1 MELKEKLDKELE
13 RELGEL
19 EGLELGSDQMQK
31 AAATIEMMHKLRMNE
46 IGSDRDLEV
55 KKAELEAKEKELA
68 LETKK
73 AKDAKVIAFVGTGVT
88 LGTFAVK
95 LVNDNLWMAKGFKFE
110 ETGTFCSK
118 VFGEIWRGFFHKK

>member
-1 MELKEKLDKELE
+1 MELKEKLNKELE

-46 IGSDRDLEV
+46 VNSDRDLEV

-73 AKDAKVIAFVGTGVT
+73 AKDARVIAFVGTGVT

>member
-1 MELKEKLDKELE
+1 MELKEKLNKELE

-46 IGSDRDLEV
+46 VNSEKDFEV

-73 AKDAKVIAFVGTGVT
+73 AKDTKMVALIGTGVT

>member
-46 IGSDRDLEV
+46 VNSDRDLEV

-73 AKDAKVIAFVGTGVT
+73 AKDSKVIAFVGSGIT
-88 LGTFAVK
+88 LGTFAIK

-118 VFGEIWRGFFHKK
+118 VFGEIWRGFFRKK

>member
-13 RELGEL
+13 RELAEL

-31 AAATIEMMHKLRMNE
+31 AAATIEMMHKLRMSE
-46 IGSDRDLEV
+46 IGSNRDLEV
-55 KKAELEAKEKELA
+55 KKAELETKEKELA

-73 AKDAKVIAFVGTGVT
+73 AKDAKVIAFVGSGIT

-118 VFGEIWRGFFHKK
+118 LFGEIWRGFFRKK

>member
-1 MELKEKLDKELE
+1 MELKEKLNKELE

-19 EGLELGSDQMQK
+19 EGLELGSEMMQK

-46 IGSDRDLEV
+46 VNSDRDLEV

-73 AKDAKVIAFVGTGVT
+73 AKDTKVIAFVGTGVT
-88 LGTFAVK
+88 LGTFAIK

>member
-1 MELKEKLDKELE
+1 MELKEKLNKELE

-19 EGLELGSDQMQK
+19 EGLELGSDQMRK

-55 KKAELEAKEKELA
+55 KKAELEAKEKELT

-88 LGTFAVK
+88 LGTFAIK

>member
-1 MELKEKLDKELE
+1 MELKEKLNKELE

-46 IGSDRDLEV
+46 VNSDRDLEV

-73 AKDAKVIAFVGTGVT
+73 AKDTKMIAFIGTGVT
-88 LGTFAVK
+88 LGTFAIK

>member
-1 MELKEKLDKELE
+1 MELKEKLNKELE

-46 IGSDRDLEV
+46 VNSDRDLEV
-55 KKAELEAKEKELA
+55 KKAELETKEKELA

-88 LGTFAVK
+88 LGTFAIK

>member
-1 MELKEKLDKELE
+1 MELKEKLNKELE

-46 IGSDRDLEV
+46 VNSDRDLEV

-68 LETKK
+68 LLAKK

-88 LGTFAVK
+88 LGTFAIK

>member
-1 MELKEKLDKELE
+1 MELKEKLNKELE

-46 IGSDRDLEV
+46 VNSDRDLEV
-55 KKAELEAKEKELA
+55 KKAELEAKEKELT

-88 LGTFAVK
+88 LGTFAIK
-95 LVNDNLWMAKGFKFE
+95 LMNDNLWMAKGFKFE

>member
-1 MELKEKLDKELE
+1 MELKEKLNKELE

-19 EGLELGSDQMQK
+19 EELELGSDQMQK

-73 AKDAKVIAFVGTGVT
+73 AKDAKAIAFVGTGVT
-88 LGTFAVK
+88 LGTFAIK

>member
-19 EGLELGSDQMQK
+19 EGLELGTDQMQK

-46 IGSDRDLEV
+46 VNSDRDLEV

-68 LETKK
+68 LESKK
-73 AKDAKVIAFVGTGVT
+73 AKDARVIAFVGTGVT

-118 VFGEIWRGFFHKK
+118 VFGEIWRGFFHRK

>member
-46 IGSDRDLEV
+46 VNSDRDLEV

-73 AKDAKVIAFVGTGVT
+73 AKDAKVIAFVGSGIT
-88 LGTFAVK
+88 LGTFAIK

-118 VFGEIWRGFFHKK
+118 VFAGIWANFFKKH

>member
-1 MELKEKLDKELE
+1 MELKEKLNKELE

-31 AAATIEMMHKLRMNE
+31 AAATIETMHKLRMNE
-46 IGSDRDLEV
+46 VNSDRDLEV
-55 KKAELEAKEKELA
+55 KKAELEVKEKELA

-73 AKDAKVIAFVGTGVT
+73 AKDTKMVALIGTGVT

>member
-1 MELKEKLDKELE
+1 MELKEKLNKELE

-46 IGSDRDLEV
+46 VNSEKDFEV

-73 AKDAKVIAFVGTGVT
+73 AKDTKLVALVGSGIT

>member
-1 MELKEKLDKELE
+1 MELKEKLNKELE

-88 LGTFAVK
+88 LGTFAIK

>member
-1 MELKEKLDKELE
+1 MELKEKLNKELE

-19 EGLELGSDQMQK
+19 EGLALGSDQMQK

-88 LGTFAVK
+88 LGTFAIK

>member
-1 MELKEKLDKELE
+1 MELKEKFDKELE

-46 IGSDRDLEV
+46 VNSDRDLEV

-88 LGTFAVK
+88 LGTFAIK

>member
-1 MELKEKLDKELE
+1 MELKEKLNKELE

-88 LGTFAVK
+88 LGTFAIK

-118 VFGEIWRGFFHKK
+118 VFAGIWANFFKKH

>member
-1 MELKEKLDKELE
+1 MELKEKLNKELE

-46 IGSDRDLEV
+46 VNSEKDFEV

-73 AKDAKVIAFVGTGVT
+73 AKDAKLVAFVGTGVT

>member
-1 MELKEKLDKELE
+1 MELKEKLNKELE

-88 LGTFAVK
+88 LGTFAIK

-118 VFGEIWRGFFHKK
+118 VFWEIWRGFFHKK

>member
-1 MELKEKLDKELE
+1 MELKEKLNKELE

-46 IGSDRDLEV
+46 VNSDRDLEV

-73 AKDAKVIAFVGTGVT
+73 AKDAKVVAFVGTGVT
-88 LGTFAVK
+88 LGTFAIK

>member
-73 AKDAKVIAFVGTGVT
+73 TKDAKVIAFVGTGVT

>member
-1 MELKEKLDKELE
+1 MELKEKLNKELE

-46 IGSDRDLEV
+46 VNSDRDLEV

-73 AKDAKVIAFVGTGVT
+73 AKDAKVIAFLGSGIT
-88 LGTFAVK
+88 LGTFAIK

>member
-1 MELKEKLDKELE
+1 MELKEKLNKELE

-31 AAATIEMMHKLRMNE
+31 AATTIEMMHKLRMNE
-46 IGSDRDLEV
+46 VNSDRDLEV
-55 KKAELEAKEKELA
+55 KKAELKAKEKELA

-88 LGTFAVK
+88 LGTFAIK

>member
-46 IGSDRDLEV
+46 VNSDRDLEV

-88 LGTFAVK
+88 LGTFAIK

>member
-1 MELKEKLDKELE
+1 MELKEKLNKELE

-46 IGSDRDLEV
+46 VNSDRDLEV

-73 AKDAKVIAFVGTGVT
+73 AKDAKVAAFVGTGVT
-88 LGTFAVK
+88 LGTFAIK

>member
-1 MELKEKLDKELE
+1 MELKEKLNKELE

-46 IGSDRDLEV
+46 VNSDRDLEV

-73 AKDAKVIAFVGTGVT
+73 AKDARVIAFVGSGIT

-118 VFGEIWRGFFHKK
+118 VFAGIWANFFKKH

>member
-1 MELKEKLDKELE
+1 MELKEKLNKELE

-46 IGSDRDLEV
+46 VDSDRDLEV

>member
-1 MELKEKLDKELE
+1 MELKEKLNKELE

-46 IGSDRDLEV
+46 VNSDRDLEV

-73 AKDAKVIAFVGTGVT
+73 AKDTKMVALIGTGVT
-88 LGTFAVK
+88 LGTFAIK

>member
-1 MELKEKLDKELE
+1 MELKEKLNKELE

-46 IGSDRDLEV
+46 IGSDRDLEI

>member
-1 MELKEKLDKELE
+1 MELKEKLNKELE

-118 VFGEIWRGFFHKK
+118 VFGEIWRGFFHKR

>member
-1 MELKEKLDKELE
+1 MELKEKLNKELE

-46 IGSDRDLEV
+46 VNSDRDLEV

>member
-1 MELKEKLDKELE
+1 MELKEKLNKELE

-19 EGLELGSDQMQK
+19 EGLELGSDRMQK

-46 IGSDRDLEV
+46 VNSDRDLET
-55 KKAELEAKEKELA
+55 KKAELETKEKELA

-88 LGTFAVK
+88 LGTFAIK

>member
-1 MELKEKLDKELE
+1 MEIKEKLNKELE

-46 IGSDRDLEV
+46 VNSDRDLEV

-73 AKDAKVIAFVGTGVT
+73 AKDTKMIAFIGTGVT
-88 LGTFAVK
+88 LGTFAIK

>member
-1 MELKEKLDKELE
+1 MELKEKFDKELE

-88 LGTFAVK
+88 LGTFAIK

>member
-1 MELKEKLDKELE
+1 MELKEKLNKELE

-19 EGLELGSDQMQK
+19 EGLELGSDQMRK

-46 IGSDRDLEV
+46 VNSDRDLEV

-88 LGTFAVK
+88 LGTFAIK

>member
-1 MELKEKLDKELE
+1 MELKEKLNKELE

-31 AAATIEMMHKLRMNE
+31 AAATIEMMHRLRMNE
-46 IGSDRDLEV
+46 VNSDRDLEV

>member
-1 MELKEKLDKELE
+1 MELKEKLNKELE

-46 IGSDRDLEV
+46 VNSDRDLEV
-55 KKAELEAKEKELA
+55 KKAELEAKEKELM

-73 AKDAKVIAFVGTGVT
+73 AKDAKVIAFVGSGIT
-88 LGTFAVK
+88 LGTFAIK

>member
-19 EGLELGSDQMQK
+19 EGLELGTDQMQK

-46 IGSDRDLEV
+46 VNSDRDLEV

-73 AKDAKVIAFVGTGVT
+73 AKDARVIAFVGTGVT

-118 VFGEIWRGFFHKK
+118 VFGEIWRGFFHRK